1 LPIKREVGNLNKK
14 LKVVANKNVLYTLMI
29 LTAAVALTLKPT
41 VNKVYALET
50 LAYVSPSKVVYN
62 LANATIGTL
71 FNVTVKVENV
81 DDMKTWQ
88 VKMAFNDS
96 IINVTRWYEPTSDPT
111 YVFYGKGTLPI
122 PYPPDVR
129 YEHSGTNE
137 GWVGVGA
144 ARFPAPS
151 VGEGFT
157 GNGLLCTIQFN
168 VTKLPPAGENYTSA
182 FDIEWPSDTF
192 WIKAGETAKSSF
204 GTYTG
209 GNYLIIP
216 EFSLIALST
225 LMIMLTIIA
234 AIAKKRYMKI

>member
-1 LPIKREVGNLNKK
+1 MLGERRNSIMKTNKHK
-14 LKVVANKNVLYTLMI
+14 LLGFLLFT
-29 LTAAVALTLKPT
+29 ALTLNLMATYSASCSESTRIYLEPSDYLFDAST
-41 VNKVYALET
+41 V
-50 LAYVSPSKVVYN
+50 
-62 LANATIGTL
+62 TIGTL

-96 IINVTRWYEPTSDPT
+96 IINVTRWYEPKLDPT

-122 PYPPDVR
+122 PWPPDVK
-129 YEHSGTNE
+129 YEHAGTNE
-137 GWVGVGA
+137 GWVGVGVA
-144 ARFPAPS
+144 LFPAPS
-151 VGEGFT
+151 SGGGFT